1 MTAALVVGTL
11 LAVSALAFVLYPVFF
26 AAVKSTIETTALTGA
41 EEKDTAVS
49 ALREIEFDRATGKL
63 SDSDY
68 AQLKDRYTQR
78 ALKAMRAENVGGM
91 RAPLHDEIE
100 TAVFS
105 YRASHRECRECGPRP
120 EYDAIY
126 CSACG
131 RYLTGRCAHCG
142 VSIVAPGARFC
153 TSCGTRLAA

>member
-1 MTAALVVGTL
+1 MVGTL

-26 AAVKSTIETTALTGA
+26 GVVSHTADTTVLTGPA
-41 EEKDTAVS
+41 EKDTAVS

-78 ALKAMRAENVGGM
+78 ALKAMRAENVGPM
-91 RAPLHDEIE
+91 RAAPLDDEIE
-100 TAVFS
+100 AAVSS
-105 YRASHRECRECGPRP
+105 YRARHRECGECGPRP
-120 EYDAIY
+120 EHDAIY

-131 RYLTGRCAHCG
+131 RYLTGCCAHCG
-142 VSIVAPGARFC
+142 VSIDVSGARFC
-153 TSCGTRLAA
+153 TSCGSRLAA